1 MRPNTVI
8 AERQGDLGG
17 EKVQMTFDQNSLAHL
32 MSVLTDL
39 YSDPELAVIRE
50 YSTNALDAQKR
61 AGVERPIEVTTPN
74 GLSPFFK
81 VKDYGVGMDATDI
94 KEIYSQYGASTKR
107 DSNDQ
112 VGMLGLGCK
121 SALTYTNSFTV
132 VGVKNGIKTMVVV
145 SRSEDGSGIMEIL
158 GENPTDEPNGVEI
171 TIPVKRY
178 NEFDKKSHDFFR
190 FWEDGTVLLN
200 GSPVE
205 QISGRVVNGN
215 MTVVPGLASDVVVMG
230 NVPYTVDTPY
240 RLNENMYGRNG
251 VVARVN
257 IGDVSF
263 TPSREALHY
272 TAKTRETLARLRDEF
287 KESIKSVMQRDID
300 AAETP
305 QEATKAYFEWANIF
319 YGNIHRAPAAS
330 YKGEELPKYI
340 ECKALVYKMT
350 NSRYAV
356 SEYHGFYPGDVMG
369 KTIIHDFK
377 SQKVPSHN
385 REKIRLWAA
394 DREIKGR
401 EVYLID
407 GVPDSLKKWVGTD
420 NLYSW
425 ENEVRLVKK
434 PRKPVVKR
442 EEVLYTVHHA
452 GTCSRQ
458 DITKDEFPDDVA
470 MVLASPQDLK
480 SLDYHWFQSFRAV
493 FPDVM
498 IVRIPTTRW
507 EKFNRD
513 FGKTPELRDFLYE
526 ASEEAVA
533 QLTEED
539 RIYMALDWYSRRG
552 VSNMDPEAIEDPEL
566 AQFVRVARR
575 EADST
580 AIKTAREVVSLAR
593 KISARYA
600 SPEAIHYD
608 PFAKYPLLKGLSES
622 PAYDHAVM
630 YVNMI
635 HNAE

>member
-132 VGVKNGIKTMVVV
+132 IGVKNGIKTMVVV

-340 ECKALVYKMT
+340 ECKALV
-350 NSRYAV
+350 
-356 SEYHGFYPGDVMG
+356 
-369 KTIIHDFK
+369 
-377 SQKVPSHN
+377 
-385 REKIRLWAA
+385 
-394 DREIKGR
+394 
-401 EVYLID
+401 
-407 GVPDSLKKWVGTD
+407 
-420 NLYSW
+420 
-425 ENEVRLVKK
+425 
-434 PRKPVVKR
+434 
-442 EEVLYTVHHA
+442 
-452 GTCSRQ
+452 
-458 DITKDEFPDDVA
+458 
-470 MVLASPQDLK
+470 
-480 SLDYHWFQSFRAV
+480 
-493 FPDVM
+493 
-498 IVRIPTTRW
+498 
-507 EKFNRD
+507 
-513 FGKTPELRDFLYE
+513 
-526 ASEEAVA
+526 
-533 QLTEED
+533 
-539 RIYMALDWYSRRG
+539 
-552 VSNMDPEAIEDPEL
+552 
-566 AQFVRVARR
+566 
-575 EADST
+575 
-580 AIKTAREVVSLAR
+580 
-593 KISARYA
+593 
-600 SPEAIHYD
+600 
-608 PFAKYPLLKGLSES
+608 
-622 PAYDHAVM
+622 
-630 YVNMI
+630 
-635 HNAE
+635 